1 MKISETKM
9 VGYESWEGGQWQCPK
24 KECYGIFIEEEHRF
38 CPGCGEKIEW
48 DKPTKEFVE
57 EWFGKRRSSNV

>member
-9 VGYESWEGGQWQCPK
+9 VGYDSWYGAQWQCPK
-24 KECYGIFIEEEHRF
+24 KECYGVFIEEGYNF

-48 DKPTKEFVE
+48 DKPLEEFIKEDLE
-57 EWFGKRRSSNV
+57 K